1 MPTLR
6 YLFTLPTCSGYEM
19 STNQLAQKPP
29 PILVIGV
36 GNLYR
41 GDDAV
46 GRIVAQG
53 LKREATDRVNI
64 IEKDCDGAA
73 LMECWES
80 ADAVILIDAVHS
92 GALPGTILRFDA
104 QVQPI
109 PATYFHYSS
118 HAFGVAEAVEL
129 SRTLNQLPP
138 RFIVYGIEGKCFEP
152 GSGITGAVAEA
163 AQDVLEQIQKDVA
176 LFVAQGF
183 RLDGF

>member
-1 MPTLR
+1 MPT
-6 YLFTLPTCSGYEM
+6 
-19 STNQLAQKPP
+19 NQPSQKPP

-46 GRIVAQG
+46 GCIVAQG
-53 LKREATDRVNI
+53 LKRKATDCVNI

-73 LMECWES
+73 LMECWEG
-80 ADAVILIDAVHS
+80 ANMVILIDAVHS
-92 GALPGTILRFDA
+92 GALPGTILRLDA
-104 QVQPI
+104 HAQPI

-138 RFIVYGIEGKCFEP
+138 RFIIYGIEGKCFEP
-152 GSGITGAVAEA
+152 GGGLTKEVAQA
-163 AQDVLEQIQKDVA
+163 SQDVLAQIQKDIA
-176 LFVAQGF
+176 LYCSS
-183 RLDGF
+183 RLQP

>member
-1 MPTLR
+1 
-6 YLFTLPTCSGYEM
+6 M
-19 STNQLAQKPP
+19 STNQPAQKPP

-73 LMECWES
+73 LMECWEG
-80 ADAVILIDAVHS
+80 ADMVILIDAVHS
-92 GALPGTILRFDA
+92 GALPGTIYRLDA
-104 QVQPI
+104 QAQPI

-138 RFIVYGIEGKCFEP
+138 RFIIYGIEGKCFEP
-152 GSGITGAVAEA
+152 GGGLTEEVTKA
-163 AQDVLEQIQKDVA
+163 AQDVLEQIQKDIA
-176 LFVAQGF
+176 PYCSS
-183 RLDGF
+183 RLQP

>member
-1 MPTLR
+1 MSTLL
-6 YLFTLPTCSGYEM
+6 YLFTPPTCSGYEM
-19 STNQLAQKPP
+19 STNQLAQRTT

-53 LKREATDRVNI
+53 LKGEATDCVNI
-64 IEKDCDGAA
+64 IEKGGDGAS

-92 GALPGTILRFDA
+92 GALPGTIHRFDA
-104 QVQPI
+104 HAQPI
-109 PATYFHYSS
+109 SASYFHYSS

-129 SRTLNQLPP
+129 SRVLNQLPP
-138 RFIVYGIEGKCFEP
+138 RFIIYGIEGKCFEP
-152 GSGITGAVAEA
+152 GDVLTEEVAKAV
-163 AQDVLEQIQKDVA
+163 QDVLEQIQKDIA
-176 LFVAQGF
+176 PYCSS
-183 RLDGF
+183 RLQP

>member
-1 MPTLR
+1 
-6 YLFTLPTCSGYEM
+6 M
-19 STNQLAQKPP
+19 STNQPAQKPP

-53 LKREATDRVNI
+53 LKREATDHANI
-64 IEKDCDGAA
+64 IEKDCDGAT
-73 LMECWES
+73 LMECWEG
-80 ADAVILIDAVHS
+80 ADMVILIDAVHS
-92 GALPGTILRFDA
+92 GALPGTIYRLDA
-104 QVQPI
+104 QAQPI

-138 RFIVYGIEGKCFEP
+138 CFIIYGIEGKHFEP
-152 GSGITGAVAEA
+152 GDGLTGEVTKA
-163 AQDVLEQIQKDVA
+163 AQDVLEQIQTDIA
-176 LFVAQGF
+176 PYCSS
-183 RLDGF
+183 RLQP

>member
-1 MPTLR
+1 
-6 YLFTLPTCSGYEM
+6 M
-19 STNQLAQKPP
+19 STNQPAQKPP

-53 LKREATDRVNI
+53 MKRKATDCVNI
-64 IEKDCDGAA
+64 IEKDCDGVA

-80 ADAVILIDAVHS
+80 AETVILIDAVHS
-92 GALPGTILRFDA
+92 GALPGTIHRLDA
-104 QVQPI
+104 HVQPI

-118 HAFGVAEAVEL
+118 HAFGIAEAVEL

-138 RFIVYGIEGKCFEP
+138 RFIIYGIEGKCFEP
-152 GSGITGAVAEA
+152 GGELTGEVAKA
-163 AQDVLEQIQKDVA
+163 SQDVLEQIQKDIA
-176 LFVAQGF
+176 LQLKASANQ
-183 RLDGF
+183 